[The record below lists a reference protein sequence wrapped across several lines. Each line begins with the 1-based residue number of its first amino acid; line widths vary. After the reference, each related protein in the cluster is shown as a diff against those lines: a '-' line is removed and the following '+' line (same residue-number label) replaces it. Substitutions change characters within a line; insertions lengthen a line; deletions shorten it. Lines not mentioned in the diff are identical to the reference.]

1 MSKIL
6 SLCSGYGGLDLAVEA
21 HFTGSYT
28 AYWSD
33 IDPSA
38 CDIMTAR
45 FPDAEPV
52 GDLTQFGDTVFDCS
66 ILVAGY
72 PCQPFS
78 HAGKR
83 QGEHD
88 ERHLWPYIANTISV
102 SRPRWVILENVAGHL
117 TLGGPAV
124 VGTLAKMGYHT
135 RFGVI
140 RASDAG
146 APHQRKRLFIV
157 AHTDSPRLQGHG
169 TEHKL
174 REDSSQETSRGDHS
188 VVADTERRSVQ
199 RQRNTGE
206 LASQEEPTEQLRRDT
221 PTGSR
226 ENVAD
231 TDGPSRETRVDTRC
245 DSELL
250 RKEPLGSAAPPS
262 VEWGDYATAIHR
274 WEHILGRTAPSP
286 VKDNKLSPHFVE
298 FMMGLEKD
306 WVCGIVESRAKA
318 LTALG
323 NGVVPQQ
330 GLLALRELTS

>member
-52 GDLTQFGDTVFDCS
+52 GDLTQFGDTVFDCD
-66 ILVAGY
+66 ILTAGY

-78 HAGKR
+78 QAGKR
-83 QGEHD
+83 LGEHD

-124 VGTLAKMGYHT
+124 VATLTEMGYSV
-135 RFGVI
+135 RWGVV

-174 REDSSQETSRGDHS
+174 REDSSQETSRRDHS
-188 VVADTERRSVQ
+188 V
-199 RQRNTGE
+199 
-206 LASQEEPTEQLRRDT
+206 
-221 PTGSR
+221 
-226 ENVAD
+226 VAD

-286 VKDNKLSPHFVE
+286 VKDNKLSPHFVD
-298 FMMGLEKD
+298 FMMGLEKN

>member
-21 HFTGSYT
+21 HFADAHT

-38 CDIMTAR
+38 CAVMETR

-52 GDLTQFGDTVFDCS
+52 GDLTQFGDTAFDCD
-66 ILVAGY
+66 ILTAGY

-78 HAGKR
+78 TAGKR
-83 QGEHD
+83 LGEND

-102 SRPRWVILENVAGHL
+102 SRPRWVILENVANHVN
-117 TLGGPAV
+117 LGGPTV
-124 VGTLAKMGYHT
+124 VGTLAQLGYRT
-135 RFGVI
+135 RFGLVS
-140 RASDAG
+140 ASAAG

-157 AHTDSPRLQGHG
+157 AQTDS
-169 TEHKL
+169 
-174 REDSSQETSRGDHS
+174 
-188 VVADTERRSVQ
+188 
-199 RQRNTGE
+199 
-206 LASQEEPTEQLRRDT
+206 AS
-221 PTGSR
+221 G
-226 ENVAD
+226 
-231 TDGPSRETRVDTRC
+231 ETRVDTRR

-262 VEWGDYATAIHR
+262 DSNSIPAGRNGRTPLGKEELNRRGEPNQGNRSADGAPTNWGEYATAIHR
-274 WEHILGRTAPSP
+274 WEHILGRPAPSP
-286 VKDNKLSPHFVE
+286 IDDNKLSAHFAE
-298 FMMGLEKD
+298 WMMGLEKN

-318 LTALG
+318 LTTLG

>member
-124 VGTLAKMGYHT
+124 VGTLTQLGYRT
-135 RFGVI
+135 RFGLVS
-140 RASDAG
+140 ASAAG

-174 REDSSQETSRGDHS
+174 REDSSQETSRRDHS
-188 VVADTERRSVQ
+188 V
-199 RQRNTGE
+199 
-206 LASQEEPTEQLRRDT
+206 
-221 PTGSR
+221 
-226 ENVAD
+226 VAD

>member
-21 HFTGSYT
+21 HFTGSHT

-52 GDLTQFGDTVFDCS
+52 GDLTQFGDRKFDCS

-78 HAGKR
+78 QAGKR
-83 QGEHD
+83 LGEND

-117 TLGGPAV
+117 TLGGPTV
-124 VGTLAKMGYHT
+124 VGTLTQLGYRT
-135 RFGVI
+135 RFGLVS
-140 RASDAG
+140 ASAAG

-174 REDSSQETSRGDHS
+174 REDSSQETSRRDHS
-188 VVADTERRSVQ
+188 VVADTKRRSVQ
-199 RQRNTGE
+199 RQRNTRE

-221 PTGSR
+221 STCSR
-226 ENVAD
+226 ENVANSES
-231 TDGPSRETRVDTRC
+231 TERRGPQHEHLGTSVGSTTESRECFGETD
-245 DSELL
+245 
-250 RKEPLGSAAPPS
+250 
-262 VEWGDYATAIHR
+262 WGEYGTAIHR
-274 WEHILGRTAPSP
+274 WEHILGRPAPPP

-298 FMMGLEKD
+298 WMMGLEKN
-306 WVCGIVESRAKA
+306 WVCGIVKSRAKA

>member
-6 SLCSGYGGLDLAVEA
+6 SLCSGYGGLDLAVEE
-21 HFTGSYT
+21 HFTGSHT

-52 GDLTQFGDTVFDCS
+52 GDLTQFGDRKFDCS

-78 HAGKR
+78 QAGKR
-83 QGEHD
+83 LGENDEQG
-88 ERHLWPYIANTISV
+88 RHLWPYIANTISV

-117 TLGGPAV
+117 TLGGPTV
-124 VGTLAKMGYHT
+124 VGTLARLGYRT
-135 RFGVI
+135 RFGLVS
-140 RASDAG
+140 ASAAG
-146 APHQRKRLFIV
+146 APHQRKRWFCV
-157 AHTDSPRLQGHG
+157 AT
-169 TEHKL
+169 
-174 REDSSQETSRGDHS
+174 
-188 VVADTERRSVQ
+188 
-199 RQRNTGE
+199 
-206 LASQEEPTEQLRRDT
+206 
-221 PTGSR
+221 
-226 ENVAD
+226 D
-231 TDGPSRETRVDTRC
+231 TDGSSGETRVDTRC

-250 RKEPLGSAAPPS
+250 RKEPLGSAAPSSDSDSMGTGRGRYGQIPS
-262 VEWGDYATAIHR
+262 SSGEGKEGTQQRQRVWDAVEHGSPTAWGKYATAIHR
-274 WEHILGRTAPSP
+274 WENILGRPAPPP
-286 VKDNKLSPHFVE
+286 VKDNKLSAHFVE
-298 FMMGLEKD
+298 WMMGLEKN

-318 LTALG
+318 LTTLG

>member
-52 GDLTQFGDTVFDCS
+52 GDLTQFGDTAFDCD
-66 ILVAGY
+66 ILTAGY

-78 HAGKR
+78 QAGKR
-83 QGEHD
+83 LGEHD

-174 REDSSQETSRGDHS
+174 REDSSQETSRRDHS

-206 LASQEEPTEQLRRDT
+206 LASQEEPTELLRRDT

-231 TDGPSRETRVDTRC
+231 TDGPSRETRVEGHTDNLPISGALARRL
-245 DSELL
+245 SL
-250 RKEPLGSAAPPS
+250 
-262 VEWGDYATAIHR
+262 IH
-274 WEHILGRTAPSP
+274 I
-286 VKDNKLSPHFVE
+286 
-298 FMMGLEKD
+298 
-306 WVCGIVESRAKA
+306 
-318 LTALG
+318 
-323 NGVVPQQ
+323 
-330 GLLALRELTS
+330 